1 MINEKQLPK
10 ATLRLWQLRI
20 AILFVLLFFL
30 MFRLFSFWKW
40 FLFPFSVVLI
50 ISIAF
55 IAWILPK
62 FFQSYKISFD
72 NSSITVSYGIIIK
85 TTHIM
90 PCRKLVYVKTFSTPL
105 SRSFGLSGVILKAA
119 RVAVI
124 VPEMKIID
132 AEMLASKEVNSEK
145 NN

>member
-1 MINEKQLPK
+1 MKTEKQLPK
-10 ATLRLWQLRI
+10 ATLHLWQSRTTI
-20 AILFVLLFFL
+20 FFVLLLFL
-30 MFRLFSFWKW
+30 LSWLFMFSKW
-40 FLFPFSVVLI
+40 FLLPFSIVLI
-50 ISIAF
+50 VSIVF
-55 IAWILPK
+55 IAWILPR

-72 NSSITVSYGIIIK
+72 NSSITVSYGIMIK

-90 PCRKLVYVKTFSTPL
+90 PYRKLVYVKTFSTPL

-124 VPEMKIID
+124 VPEMEITD
-132 AEMLASKEVNSEK
+132 AQKLASMEVNREK